1 VDHASTERLDPLK
14 RLRDVVDREV
24 RQAERIAWAAAAG
37 MDADRGGS
45 GVRLPA
51 FSLSI
56 LASLQLNPEKLHP
69 EASGALGIVCRKLDE

>member
-1 VDHASTERLDPLK
+1 
-14 RLRDVVDREV
+14 
-24 RQAERIAWAAAAG
+24 